1 MICTIKTPSSHA
13 MFNAYPRAVRSRCFV
28 WSYVNTR
35 VGSRGQVRHKKD
47 SSIVTYTNTAHS
59 HHLCVYFAAQHT
71 GYWFSITGVTNKYEV
86 KKLVCD
92 NLVKSMGVRPWRGNK
107 NKVPD
112 GFETMASQVL
122 FRHSNL
128 YAEGTHDWYR
138 LFSWKV
144 MRHVLCKILQCG

>member
-13 MFNAYPRAVRSRCFV
+13 MFNACPRAVRSRCFV

-71 GYWFSITGVTNKYEV
+71 GYWFSVTGVKNKYEV

-112 GFETMASQVL
+112 GFETMASQVCL
-122 FRHSNL
+122 GILTSNS
-128 YAEGTHDWYR
+128 EGTHDWYR

>member
-13 MFNAYPRAVRSRCFV
+13 MFNACPRAVRSRCFV

-71 GYWFSITGVTNKYEV
+71 GYSFSITGVTNKYEV

-107 NKVPD
+107 NKVPTD
-112 GFETMASQVL
+112 LQPWLLKFCLGIL
-122 FRHSNL
+122 NSNS
-128 YAEGTHDWYR
+128 EGTHDWYR